1 MDTKSKDKTIVK
13 MLAFFLWSM
22 FGDTGLLFKEVY
34 EETLEIE
41 QMSNETYR
49 VCVIYL
55 HGLYKFSNFYI

>member
-55 HGLYKFSNFYI
+55 HGL

>member
-1 MDTKSKDKTIVK
+1 
-13 MLAFFLWSM
+13 M

-55 HGLYKFSNFYI
+55 HGL